1 MPRRY
6 CSTVTLDWLRAD
18 RRQPRDP
25 VWFAADALL
34 ALVFVWIAVE
44 SLRSNAYVDEF
55 GALEGWEWLL
65 ALAPTLLLPARRL
78 APVTTLAVAT
88 ALYMLASGWQGDSN
102 ALLAIPFFVYSVAI
116 TRPALGSGVIV
127 GVSAIALSTV
137 VLYGPGDPE
146 WLAVPVMAMLVGV
159 GWLVAL
165 SIRRNQSRAHQL
177 AIETLDL
184 RRENEV
190 VAERAVA
197 DERARIARELHDAVG
212 HAVNVMVLQAGAA
225 RLAADDPRTVA
236 SLREIEQVGRSALD
250 DLDHMLGLL
259 HSEEHAPLEPIHG
272 SGDIARL
279 VSEMS
284 AAGVDVHLHDE
295 CTTPIERSVG
305 TAAYRI
311 VQEALTNA
319 IKHAGP
325 ARIDV
330 TLACTD
336 ADLTITVVDDGVG
349 PAADAPSRTGR
360 GIVGMSERA
369 SVLGGRLETE
379 ARRGGGFRVRCVLPR
394 RPAPRRA
401 ASPRVDHD
409 LTGTQR

>member
-1 MPRRY
+1 M
-6 CSTVTLDWLRAD
+6 
-18 RRQPRDP
+18 
-25 VWFAADALL
+25 WFAADAVL

-78 APVTTLAVAT
+78 APVTTLGLAT
-88 ALYMLASGWQGDSN
+88 VLYMLASGWQGDSN

-116 TRPALGSGVIV
+116 TRPAHASGVIV
-127 GVSAIALSTV
+127 AVSAIALSTV

-165 SIRRNQSRAHQL
+165 SIRRNQSRAHRL
-177 AIETLDL
+177 AIEALDL

-225 RLAADDPRTVA
+225 RLSADDPRTAA

-259 HSEEHAPLEPIHG
+259 HGDEHAPLEPVHG
-272 SGDIARL
+272 SDDIARL
-279 VSEMS
+279 VTEMS
-284 AAGVDVHLHDE
+284 TAGVDVHLHDE

-330 TLACTD
+330 TLTCTD
-336 ADLTITVVDDGVG
+336 DDLTITVDDDGVG
-349 PAADAPSRTGR
+349 PAADASSRSGR
-360 GIVGMSERA
+360 GIVGMRERA
-369 SVLGGRLETE
+369 SVLGGRLEAE
-379 ARRGGGFRVRCVLPR
+379 ARRSGGFRVRCELPR
-394 RPAPRRA
+394 RPTPRR
-401 ASPRVDHD
+401 SGTSSVQHD
-409 LTGTQR
+409 LTGKQR